1 MGEFTELTAADGQE
15 ISAYRADPD
24 GDAKGGVVVIQEI
37 FGLNGHV
44 RDVCDR
50 LAAEGYVALAPAL
63 FDRIKP
69 GIELGYSEE
78 DLQEGFGYM
87 QELGNE
93 TPMQDIQ
100 APADALKSVGKV
112 GAVGFC
118 WGGRLAWLTAKNV
131 DVDCAVGYYG
141 VAIHDTLEPAPNCPV
156 LLHFA
161 DKDVFVPPEAADKV
175 RAAYPDMPIYN
186 YRANHGFNCDRREDY
201 DQPSAEQAMER
212 TLEFFAERLA

>member
-1 MGEFTELTAADGQE
+1 MGEFTDLTAADGQE

-50 LAAEGYVALAPAL
+50 LASEGYVALAPAL
-63 FDRIKP
+63 FDRIKL

-87 QELGNE
+87 QEVGND

-100 APADALKSVGKV
+100 AAADALKSVGNV

-118 WGGRLAWLTAKNV
+118 WGGQLAWLTAKNV
-131 DVDCAVGYYG
+131 DVDCVVGYYG

-175 RAAYPDMPIYN
+175 RAANPDMPIYN
-186 YRANHGFNCDRREDY
+186 YPG
-201 DQPSAEQAMER
+201 AEQAMAR
-212 TLEFFAERLA
+212 TLAFFAEELA